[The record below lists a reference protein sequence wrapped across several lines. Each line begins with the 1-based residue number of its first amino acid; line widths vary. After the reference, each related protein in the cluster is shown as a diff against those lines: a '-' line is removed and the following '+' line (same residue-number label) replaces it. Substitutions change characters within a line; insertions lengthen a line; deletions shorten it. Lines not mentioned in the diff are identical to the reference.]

1 MLAVIFH
8 WWLGVGFTIIG
19 ILTALAMVAGYLKKV
34 TLPQYPGKRNR
45 EE

>member
-8 WWLGVGFTIIG
+8 WWLGVGFTLIG
-19 ILTALAMVAGYLKKV
+19 VLTAAALVAGYLKKV
-34 TLPQYPGKRNR
+34 TLPQYPSKRNR